1 MTDPKTVHGTEEYYA
16 ALAEQYDAIEEL
28 EALTEAELESE
39 DRNRESTVEDH
50 MRLML
55 DACTSQGELEEVD
68 AKWRDLLLLQ
78 EVFKDFGPF
87 LLAMYKS
94 TTNFQCSPIQQDI
107 ARFLA
112 SGPKRRMIQAQ
123 RGQAKTTI
131 TAAYAVWRLIK
142 DPRTRTL
149 VFSAASGMAGE
160 VASFVIQ
167 IINSMPHLECLR
179 PDVGKADKLQ
189 RASIKAFDVHWA
201 LKGVDKSPSVA
212 CMGITSSMQGRRAD
226 VLIADDIESSKNSL
240 TQEARDTLT
249 NYTYDFTSI
258 CSNGD
263 IIYLGTPQS
272 ADSIYN
278 GLTARGYTIRIWP
291 GRYPTADEEAHYEGN
306 LAEIIIHRMHRNPA
320 LRSGGGPTFKRGQAV
335 DPVLIPE
342 QSLKE
347 KEIDQGAAYFQLQHM
362 LDTRLNDELR
372 YPLKPAN
379 ALVMRLT
386 PTDDD
391 APSQL
396 RYIQDPKLRF
406 DYSNQQALNLKLLRA
421 SVPESNIYMPW
432 QGGKMMYVDPAG
444 GGKNGDETAYAITG
458 MVNGYIYLL
467 ATGGFIGGFDETSLN
482 GIALLAKKWDVKHI
496 RVEKNFGNGAFEQM
510 LRPVLSGHHVNA
522 TVDDDTAIGQ
532 KELRIAQT
540 IEPVLNRH
548 KLIINELILEDE
560 VKSTA
565 AYPVATRQSY
575 QFMYQMAKL
584 TLDRD
589 SLTHDDRLDAA
600 HGAIK
605 YWVDWLAV
613 DEHVAV
619 ERHRKAEYD
628 KMMQNPL
635 HRNEYAS
642 MNTFLA
648 NQDSTVSR
656 GVRAFG
662 NSRNSSRFIRK
673 SRR

>member
-1 MTDPKTVHGTEEYYA
+1 MVDPKTIHGTPEYYEELA
-16 ALAEQYDAIEEL
+16 AIYDAIEEL
-28 EALTEAELESE
+28 EALSEDELEQE

-50 MRLML
+50 MQLVLSM
-55 DACTSQGELEEVD
+55 ANSKEELHIVNHR
-68 AKWRDLLLLQ
+68 WTDLLLLQ
-78 EVFKDFGPF
+78 EVFTDFGTF
-87 LLAMYKS
+87 LKEMYRT
-94 TTNFQCSPIQQDI
+94 TTNFTCSNIQHDI

-112 SGPKRRMIQAQ
+112 SGPSRRMIQAQ

-131 TAAYAVWRLIK
+131 TAAYAVWRLIH

-149 VFSAASGMAGE
+149 IFSAASGMAGE

-167 IINSMPHLECLR
+167 IINTMPHLECMR

-201 LKGVDKSPSVA
+201 LKGVDKSPSIA
-212 CMGITSSMQGRRAD
+212 CMGITASMQGRRAD

-291 GRYPTADEEAHYEGN
+291 GRYPTEDEEANYNGN
-306 LAEIIIHRMHRNPA
+306 LAEIIQHRMHKNPK
-320 LRSGGGPTFKRGQAV
+320 LRTGGGPTFIRGLAV

-342 QSLKE
+342 QSLVE

-372 YPLKPAN
+372 YPLKPRN
-379 ALVMRLT
+379 ALIMRIT
-386 PTDDD
+386 PSDDEV
-391 APSQL
+391 PSQL
-396 RYIQDPKLRF
+396 RYIRDPKKIF
-406 DYSNQQALNLKLLRA
+406 EYSNRQALTLKLLHA
-421 SVPESNIYMPW
+421 SVPESNLYMPW

-444 GGKNGDETAYAITG
+444 GGANADETAYAITG
-458 MVNGYIYLL
+458 MVNGYIYVL
-467 ATGGFIGGFDETSLN
+467 AAGGFLGGFDETSLN
-482 GIALLAKKWDVKHI
+482 GIALMAKKWDVRHI

-510 LRPVLSGHHVNA
+510 LRPILSQHNVDA
-522 TVDDDTAIGQ
+522 TVDDDHASGQ

-540 IEPVLNRH
+540 IEPILNRH
-548 KLIINELILEDE
+548 KLIINELLLEDE
-560 VKSTA
+560 IPSTA
-565 AYPVATRQSY
+565 GYPVATRQSY
-575 QFMYQMAKL
+575 QLMYQMAKL
-584 TLDRD
+584 TLDRK
-589 SLTHDDRLDAA
+589 SLTHDDRLDAL
-600 HGAIK
+600 HGAVK
-605 YWVDWLAV
+605 YWVDYLAV
-613 DEHVAV
+613 DEQVAV
-619 ERHRKAEYD
+619 ERYRKQAYD

-635 HRNEYAS
+635 QKNEYS
-642 MNTFLA
+642 TMDDFLV
-648 NQDSTVSR
+648 STPRQSKP
-656 GVRAFG
+656 FG
-662 NSRNSSRFIRK
+662 TGRNRSRFARK
-673 SRR
+673 KR